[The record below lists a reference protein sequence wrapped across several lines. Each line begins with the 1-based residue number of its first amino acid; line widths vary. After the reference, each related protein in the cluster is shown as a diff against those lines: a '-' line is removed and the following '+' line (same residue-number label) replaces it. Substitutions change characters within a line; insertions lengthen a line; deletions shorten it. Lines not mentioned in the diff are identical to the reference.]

1 MSIYRLKPTCKD
13 YLWGGH
19 KLIEEYGVEYSGD
32 ICAEAWVLSGHKDG
46 VSFICSDEGD
56 IPLPDFIKDRGR
68 EILGESCSRF
78 KEFPLII
85 KLIDAKKNLS
95 IQVHPDD
102 AYAQVHEGQFGKT
115 EMWYVL
121 QAEEG
126 AFLYQGFKHGIAKTE
141 FEQRIKDN
149 TLEEVL
155 NKVYVK
161 PGDVIFI
168 EPGTL
173 HSIGA
178 GILLLEV
185 QQSSNVT
192 YRIYDYGRLNSDG
205 RPRDL
210 HIRQAIDVTK
220 LEKPS
225 AEIPSKGDS
234 VVTCEYFDVKSI
246 KVTEGSSYTAFT
258 DKRSFASLLV
268 TDGEGTVGSGDSSF
282 TVKKGDALFIPA
294 NQGEYTC
301 SGNFEA
307 IITSIP

>member
-19 KLIEEYGVEYSGD
+19 KLIDEYGVDYSGD
-32 ICAEAWVLSGHKDG
+32 ICAEAWILSGHKDG
-46 VSFICSDEGD
+46 KSFVCTDKGD
-56 IPLPDFIKDRGR
+56 ISLTDFINDQGK
-68 EILGESCSRF
+68 EILGESCMQF

-85 KLIDAKKNLS
+85 KLIDAKKSLS

-102 AYAQVHEGQFGKT
+102 AYAQLHEGQLGKT

-126 AFLYQGFKHGIAKTE
+126 AFLYQGFSHGIGKAE

-161 PGDVIFI
+161 SGDVVFI

-192 YRIYDYGRLNSDG
+192 YRIYDYGRLNADG

-210 HIRQAIDVTK
+210 HIKQALEVTK
-220 LEKPS
+220 LEEPNM
-225 AEIPSKGDS
+225 EIPSKDGS
-234 VVTCEYFDVKSI
+234 AVTCDYFDVKPV
-246 KVTEGSSYTAFT
+246 KVTDEAGYTGFAG
-258 DKRSFASLLV
+258 KRSFECLMV
-268 TDGEGTVGSGDSSF
+268 IEGEGTVVSGDDSF
-282 TVKKGDALFIPA
+282 AVKKGDSLFIPA
-294 NQGEYTC
+294 NEGSYIC
-301 SGNFEA
+301 NGNFEA

>member
-1 MSIYRLKPTCKD
+1 MSIYRLKPACKD

-19 KLIEEYGVEYSGD
+19 KLIDEYGVDYPGD

-46 VSFICSDEGD
+46 TSLVNTESGD
-56 IPLPDFIKDRGR
+56 ISLRQFIKEQGK
-68 EILGESCSRF
+68 EILGESCSQL

-85 KLIDAKKNLS
+85 KLIDAKKSLS
-95 IQVHPDD
+95 IQVHPDND
-102 AYAQVHEGQFGKT
+102 YAMEHEGQLGKT

-121 QAEEG
+121 QAKED
-126 AFLYQGFKHGIAKTE
+126 AFLYQGFSHSIDKDE
-141 FEQRIKDN
+141 FEQRIRDN

-161 PGDVIFI
+161 PGDVVFI

-192 YRIYDYGRLNSDG
+192 YRIYDYGRTGADG
-205 RPRDL
+205 KPREL
-210 HIRQAIDVTK
+210 HIEEALDVTR
-220 LEKPS
+220 LTTPNTNL
-225 AEIPSKGDS
+225 PSKGDS
-234 VVTCEYFDVKSI
+234 VVTCEYFDVKEVRVADSAPY
-246 KVTEGSSYTAFT
+246 KGFV
-258 DKRSFASLLV
+258 DKRSFACLMV
-268 TDGEGTVGSGDSSF
+268 TDGEGVVASANSSF
-282 TVKKGDALFIPA
+282 SVKKGDALFIPA
-294 NQGEYTC
+294 NEGEFTC

-307 IITSIP
+307 VITSIP